1 MVRTACSSNAQNRP
15 SGEATRSCAVTASS
29 TVPASRST
37 TRSPEASWSG
47 SRCRTARRLPA
58 SSRTWPTAR
67 ARRAVAEPSSGMSI
81 VPAARVT
88 RSALPCR
95 PSPGMGCTSAS
106 ARPSWR
112 RISRTCTAG
121 TGPAV
126 AGPER
131 PLPCPPAGLASAA
144 SQTNVNARASHRG
157 ARLLRND
164 EGFCGTEAPPSVA
177 SGGRGVKQPRAATPS
192 GSTFARLTSMI
203 TRRDLLLSVPASMAG
218 TRLLLAQ
225 QPTFRVGAQNVPVY
239 VTVTDANKRLVP
251 GLEQADFE
259 IIDDKTKAPIT
270 IFDNQIQPVTVAVML
285 DSSGSMTMNLE
296 LLKQAAEQFVI
307 RLLPEDKGRIGYF
320 NDKIAFLS
328 DFSNDRDMLISSI
341 KDMQFGNPTRLFD
354 SVLFSLDELKNVEG
368 RKVILEF
375 TDGADTASRGGL
387 GEVLRRAREEEVMIY
402 GIGLQSVMMG
412 MRTS

>member
-1 MVRTACSSNAQNRP
+1 
-15 SGEATRSCAVTASS
+15 
-29 TVPASRST
+29 
-37 TRSPEASWSG
+37 
-47 SRCRTARRLPA
+47 
-58 SSRTWPTAR
+58 
-67 ARRAVAEPSSGMSI
+67 
-81 VPAARVT
+81 
-88 RSALPCR
+88 
-95 PSPGMGCTSAS
+95 
-106 ARPSWR
+106 
-112 RISRTCTAG
+112 
-121 TGPAV
+121 
-126 AGPER
+126 
-131 PLPCPPAGLASAA
+131 
-144 SQTNVNARASHRG
+144 
-157 ARLLRND
+157 
-164 EGFCGTEAPPSVA
+164 
-177 SGGRGVKQPRAATPS
+177 
-192 GSTFARLTSMI
+192 MI
-203 TRRDLLLSVPASMAG
+203 TRRDLLLSVPVSMAA
-218 TRLLLAQ
+218 THLARAQ

-259 IIDDKTKAPIT
+259 IYDEKTKATIN

-328 DFSNDRDMLISSI
+328 DFSSDRDLLIASI

-402 GIGLQSVMMG
+402 GIGLQSQMQG
-412 MRTS
+412 IRTRPDSALKKMAEETGGGYFELKDTDDLGPTFTRVAQELHSQYLLGFEPQTDGKVHKLEIRVNRPGLTARGRRSYQAPKG